1 MSASVAP
8 STFSTRFPRVGRL
21 MGDGNIAERVE
32 ELESF
37 GPGFIRQMERDLEFL
52 GRRVPEAKVSAAY
65 RNLLRNRG
73 RLRDALYEIRAAAM
87 FATAASDVALAPRVG
102 LGKTDIMCVLEAA
115 RIFVEVATLIERW
128 PPPSRLDN
136 IEFYERASVERS
148 FNPMPPPDDSKYR
161 DTPASKVLRDRIE
174 EEACQLPDDDPG
186 LVVLGAPHAE
196 EADIEAALFG
206 DGHYFKP
213 ARYPNGL
220 FAVSDAAG
228 GTSRVSAFVWLKLV
242 GAWSGVRIHAR
253 MFVNPLA
260 AHPLPPRVVSAL
272 RKMFDRRAVLL
283 EELERIKP
291 LLIEQYHASR
301 IILFG
306 SLATERRG
314 RGNWIHEWSDI
325 DLAVV
330 APTQAKFS
338 DRIGEVLRLVR
349 PRVGLN
355 VLVYTAEEFER
366 AEREGGFFVRD
377 EVVAR
382 GLQLYP

>member
-1 MSASVAP
+1 MIARLTPNRFSAS
-8 STFSTRFPRVGRL
+8 FPRVASL
-21 MGDGNIAERVE
+21 MGDRNVAGRIE
-32 ELESF
+32 ELEWF
-37 GPGFIRQMERDLEFL
+37 GPEFIRQIDRDLEFL
-52 GRRVPEAKVSAAY
+52 ARQVPEQNVSAAY
-65 RNLLRNRG
+65 RDALRNPV
-73 RLRDALYEIRAAAM
+73 RLRDAFYEVRAAAM
-87 FATAASDVALAPRVG
+87 FATVASEVTLAPRVG
-102 LGKTDIMCVLEAA
+102 PGKADVMCVIEGS
-115 RIFVEVATLIERW
+115 RIFVEVTTLVERW
-128 PPPSRLDN
+128 PPPSPLDK
-136 IEFYERASVERS
+136 IEWYERASVERS
-148 FNPMPPPDDSKYR
+148 FDPMPRPDDLTYR
-161 DTPASKVLRDRIE
+161 HTPASKVLRERIKKKE
-174 EEACQLPDDDPG
+174 DQLPDGDPG

-213 ARYPNGL
+213 ERYPNGL

-228 GTSRVSAFVWLKLV
+228 GTSRVSAFAWLKLV

-260 AHPLPPRVVSAL
+260 AHPLPPGVASAL
-272 RKMFDRRAVLL
+272 RKTFDRRAVLL

-291 LLIEQYHASR
+291 LLIEQYRASR